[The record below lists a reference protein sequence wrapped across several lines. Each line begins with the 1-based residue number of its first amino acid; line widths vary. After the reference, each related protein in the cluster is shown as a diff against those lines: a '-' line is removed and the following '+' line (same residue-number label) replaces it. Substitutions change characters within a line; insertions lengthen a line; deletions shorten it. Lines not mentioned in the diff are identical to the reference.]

1 MDTVKHLLVLGVIA
15 CIALAGQTL
24 FVSQRQV
31 KGPQATAIVAAPRVV
46 DAKAVQQ
53 PDGSWIVAGSN
64 KPIEG
69 SVEVWVSGVK
79 QHCNG
84 AATNDPAVTCSV
96 VLVPVFDQFNNLW
109 ANFKI
114 VSVGPSWTGT
124 VTVDYSY

>member
-1 MDTVKHLLVLGVIA
+1 
-15 CIALAGQTL
+15 
-24 FVSQRQV
+24 
-31 KGPQATAIVAAPRVV
+31 
-46 DAKAVQQ
+46 
-53 PDGSWIVAGSN
+53 
-64 KPIEG
+64 
-69 SVEVWVSGVK
+69 VEVWVSGVK